1 MKKNFTN
8 MVFLLIILLV
18 LIGILKNPQI
28 SVKAAT
34 EGLMTWFN
42 LVLPSLLPFFII
54 SEILISIGFIDI
66 IGYLLEPL
74 MKPIFNLPG
83 ISAFPLSMSVISGYP
98 MGGKI
103 VSNLIKDNL
112 ITTSDGERTLILA
125 STSGPLFM
133 LGAVTV
139 GILGNIKLAP
149 LILYPHYLGVI
160 TLGILFRFYKS
171 KNNNIKINKNPINIS
186 LLIKKFSPA
195 KKLPP
200 IGFIL
205 GNSVKN
211 SMNSLFL
218 IGGFIIFYSVVI
230 ELLFISKFIDL
241 IYYVFPIDKITLQ
254 GILAGII
261 ELTIGCK
268 KIANSSLS
276 LITKISIINFFIGWS
291 GLSIHSQVMAFLS
304 STDINGKVYIFA
316 KFLHGVL
323 ASIYGVILYKI
334 KYNNLI
340 AITFSPNFNE
350 MYFTF
355 LEWPVILL
363 NSIKLAILM
372 ILYLLISSLI
382 MLIIWNLLSK
392 K

>member
-1 MKKNFTN
+1 M
-8 MVFLLIILLV
+8 
-18 LIGILKNPQI
+18 GILKNPQL
-28 SVKAAT
+28 SLKAAT

-66 IGYLLEPL
+66 IGSLLEPL
-74 MKPIFNLPG
+74 MRPIFNLPG
-83 ISAFPLSMSVISGYP
+83 ISAFPLSMSIISGYP

-103 VSNLIKDNL
+103 VSNLRKDNL
-112 ITTSDGERTLILA
+112 ITKTEAEKTLILA

-139 GILGNIKLAP
+139 GMLNNIKLAA
-149 LILYPHYLGVI
+149 LILYPHYLAVI

-171 KNNNIKINKNPINIS
+171 KNNRIKINKRPIKIS
-186 LLIKKFSPA
+186 LLLKKFSF
-195 KKLPP
+195 KKNYPP

-230 ELLFISKFIDL
+230 ELLFVSKFINL
-241 IYYVFPIDKITLQ
+241 IYYVFPIDKVILQ
-254 GILAGII
+254 GLLAGII
-261 ELTIGCK
+261 ELTTGCK
-268 KIANSSLS
+268 KISSSSLS

-291 GLSIHSQVMAFLS
+291 GLSVHSQVMAFLS
-304 STDINGKVYIFA
+304 STDINSKIYIFA
-316 KFLHGVL
+316 KFFHGIL
-323 ASIYGVILYKI
+323 ASIYGIILYKL
-334 KYNNLI
+334 KYKDLI
-340 AITFSPNFNE
+340 TTSFSPEFNE
-350 MYFTF
+350 IYFTF
-355 LEWPVILL
+355 LEWPVILI

-372 ILYLLISSLI
+372 TIYLLISSLI
-382 MLIIWNLLSK
+382 MLLIWNLFSK
-392 K
+392 E